1 MERGIGIM
9 LSVLAIFVSLLLG
22 FIFGRIWQ
30 IRQQMQKSMYVSRLK
45 IPAEI
50 NMPPHHFELPELP
63 GGKPSAGIKDQA
75 SGAARVS
82 RLRGRPEGRFQ
93 SLHQA
98 LHHAG
103 GASL

>member
-1 MERGIGIM
+1 M

-22 FIFGRIWQ
+22 FVFGRIWQ
-30 IRQQMQKSMYVSRLK
+30 IRQQMQKNMYVSRLK
-45 IPAEI
+45 IPVEI
-50 NMPPHHFELPELP
+50 DMPAHHFEHPELP
-63 GGKPSAGIKDQA
+63 GGKPSARIKDQA
-75 SGAARVS
+75 PGPTRVS